1 MVFQDGD
8 LLEPAFY
15 QCFVE
20 FSKVSALLLDVVL
33 QVINSC
39 NLRVSGSGVNDA
51 FFTLFAEFE
60 NLVSNFIVGFFVV
73 SFFEKLFLKF
83 HQLLV
88 NAIRGALLS
97 FFDDFSNVLL

>member
-1 MVFQDGD
+1 MVFPDGN

-15 QCFVE
+15 QGCIEGF
-20 FSKVSALLLDVVL
+20 KVGTLLLNVIL

-39 NLRVSGSGVNDA
+39 NLRVSGSGVNGA
-51 FFTLFAEFE
+51 FFTQLSKFE
-60 NLVSNFIVGFFVV
+60 NLVSNFIVGSFVV

-88 NAIRGALLS
+88 NAISGALLS
-97 FFDDFSNVLL
+97 SSDDFSNVLL